1 MPGHPRLSCASE
13 EKTWMPGIADK
24 FTQSAQRQTALAGH
38 DEAAS
43 QSLSTNLPITDR
55 IPAHELSKP
64 RRGNRSDVGDLSNQR
79 ILGPSG
85 RMDPLRDGRTPPR
98 ALR

>member
-1 MPGHPRLSCASE
+1 MFWNFVMAGLRPGHPRLSCVSE

-43 QSLSTNLPITDR
+43 
-55 IPAHELSKP
+55 
-64 RRGNRSDVGDLSNQR
+64 
-79 ILGPSG
+79 
-85 RMDPLRDGRTPPR
+85 
-98 ALR
+98 